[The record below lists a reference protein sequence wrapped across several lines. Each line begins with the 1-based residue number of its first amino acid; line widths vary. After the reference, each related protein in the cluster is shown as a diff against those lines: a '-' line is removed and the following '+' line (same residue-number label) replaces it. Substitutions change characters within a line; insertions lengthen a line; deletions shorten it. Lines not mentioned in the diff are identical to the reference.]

1 MSSEILLS
9 EERDGVLWLTM
20 NRPER
25 RNALSTEL
33 VRALVA
39 AFEGVSVSTTVGAV
53 VLTGA
58 GDFFCSGADLNP
70 ALAAAGPLAMHEDRR
85 NFVRLL
91 RAMRSCGRP
100 VIARVHGP
108 ALAGGLGLVAACDL
122 AVASEAAHFATPEI
136 KIGLFPMM
144 IMALIARNNGRK
156 RALELMYTGD
166 KISAQEAATLGLVN
180 RAVAAEALD
189 AEVAA
194 LAGKIAGFSPAVMRL
209 GREAFYAMEE
219 MPLDGA
225 LEYLCDQL
233 TLATLTEDASEG
245 VMAFVGKRPPVWK
258 GR

>member
-1 MSSEILLS
+1 
-9 EERDGVLWLTM
+9 
-20 NRPER
+20 
-25 RNALSTEL
+25 
-33 VRALVA
+33 
-39 AFEGVSVSTTVGAV
+39 
-53 VLTGA
+53 
-58 GDFFCSGADLNP
+58 
-70 ALAAAGPLAMHEDRR
+70 
-85 NFVRLL
+85 
-91 RAMRSCGRP
+91 
-100 VIARVHGP
+100 
-108 ALAGGLGLVAACDL
+108 
-122 AVASEAAHFATPEI
+122 
-136 KIGLFPMM
+136 
-144 IMALIARNNGRK
+144 
-156 RALELMYTGD
+156 MYTGD

-180 RAVAAEALD
+180 RAVAPEALD

>member
-9 EERDGVLWLTM
+9 EERAGVLWLTM

-39 AFEGVSVSTTVGAV
+39 AFEGVSASTTVGAV

-122 AVASEAAHFATPEI
+122 AVASETAHFATPEI

-144 IMALIARNNGRK
+144 IMALIMVTAHTRRPMWLRGYLHHCRV
-156 RALELMYTGD
+156 
-166 KISAQEAATLGLVN
+166 TL
-180 RAVAAEALD
+180 
-189 AEVAA
+189 
-194 LAGKIAGFSPAVMRL
+194 
-209 GREAFYAMEE
+209 
-219 MPLDGA
+219 
-225 LEYLCDQL
+225 
-233 TLATLTEDASEG
+233 
-245 VMAFVGKRPPVWK
+245 
-258 GR
+258 

>member
-20 NRPER
+20 NRPAR

-39 AFEGVSVSTTVGAV
+39 AC
-53 VLTGA
+53 
-58 GDFFCSGADLNP
+58 DGADLNP

-122 AVASEAAHFATPEI
+122 AVASEEAHFATPEI

-144 IMALIARNNGRK
+144 IMALIARNMGRK

-180 RAVAAEALD
+180 RAVAPEALD

-233 TLATLTEDASEG
+233 TLATLTEDAAEG

>member
-1 MSSEILLS
+1 
-9 EERDGVLWLTM
+9 
-20 NRPER
+20 
-25 RNALSTEL
+25 
-33 VRALVA
+33 
-39 AFEGVSVSTTVGAV
+39 
-53 VLTGA
+53 
-58 GDFFCSGADLNP
+58 
-70 ALAAAGPLAMHEDRR
+70 
-85 NFVRLL
+85 
-91 RAMRSCGRP
+91 
-100 VIARVHGP
+100 
-108 ALAGGLGLVAACDL
+108 
-122 AVASEAAHFATPEI
+122 
-136 KIGLFPMM
+136 MM
-144 IMALIARNNGRK
+144 IMALIARNMGRK

-180 RAVAAEALD
+180 RAVAPEALD